1 MRISYKSWFYLSQNV
16 GRHIDRIIGFQSQ
29 VNCILMPVSLS
40 FLCGMWWI
48 KDLSYFIT
56 KKGCYVAT
64 FLGFFHVN
72 YMQCHSFFTCLFRY
86 ICILHPKST
95 SKFGSNAPKVSIVI
109 CEVSLRVKNHVKSR
123 KTFVL
128 SLVYTVFHKMEM
140 KIWAGPNFGQHIMY
154 CQVTAFCV

>member
-1 MRISYKSWFYLSQNV
+1 MVTKRNTNLYRVLGIIQNSPIFSSHWRWHSKKKPVLRIYYKSWFNLSLNV

-72 YMQCHSFFTCLFRY
+72 FMQCHSFFTCLFRY

-95 SKFGSNAPKVSIVI
+95 SKFGFNAPKVSIVI
-109 CEVSLRVKNHVKSR
+109 CEL
-123 KTFVL
+123 
-128 SLVYTVFHKMEM
+128 
-140 KIWAGPNFGQHIMY
+140 
-154 CQVTAFCV
+154 